1 MAQEIEGSVEEVD
14 YMNYNAV
21 HALNIEGRRAVQNIV
36 VDYSVT
42 YNQDM
47 KFVVVGD
54 AAVVVHKMKQ
64 IVDKACIDLQGNY
77 SGFVP
82 IVYDAG

>member
-1 MAQEIEGSVEEVD
+1 
-14 YMNYNAV
+14 MNYNVV
-21 HALNIEGRRAVQNIV
+21 HALNIEGMRAVQNIV
-36 VDYSVT
+36 ADYSVT

-47 KFVVVGD
+47 KVVVVGTV
-54 AAVVVHKMKQ
+54 AVVVHKMKQ
-64 IVDKACIDLQGNY
+64 IVDKVCIDLQDNY

>member
-1 MAQEIEGSVEEVD
+1 
-14 YMNYNAV
+14 MNYNV
-21 HALNIEGRRAVQNIV
+21 MDALNIEGMRAVQNIV

-47 KFVVVGD
+47 KVVVVGTV
-54 AAVVVHKMKQ
+54 AVVVHKMKQ

-82 IVYDAG
+82 IVCDAG